1 MPRPSRLTGSP
12 QSSASGLRQWLDE
25 AARLALDRPHRL
37 SDPFGLPGDPALAN
51 YLGKVALVDRDVR
64 RPVLLDLMIV
74 EVFVERDVA
83 AAIAGVEGRQHEQ
96 GQQGS

>member
-1 MPRPSRLTGSP
+1 MMPRPSRLTGSP

-51 YLGKVALVDRDVR
+51 YLGKVALVDRGKVQALDQNAKAATGQG
-64 RPVLLDLMIV
+64 RPW
-74 EVFVERDVA
+74 
-83 AAIAGVEGRQHEQ
+83 
-96 GQQGS
+96 